1 MASAWLPCC
10 TNSVE
15 ALTVVP
21 APHPQ
26 TPRPRLPAPKPLSP
40 FQAAATLQRRQEVP
54 SPKDPL
60 CLFAPDPQYSFTQAD
75 LKPHASPGVSE
86 CEPLGSNVFCLQA
99 RTLPQRMSLPPTWNA
114 GRWPQQQMA
123 TYGRLAAP
131 ATQSMMGANLAP
143 TMLLAPSSPTSHGEQ
158 ESTHESEPCFDGLCL
173 NEARESEEVTGEYVY
188 WGYDFK
194 PALPPALG
202 VSVVLGAICTAIVQ
216 IPLLCRLQSWS
227 QAEAPLIA
235 LEVGLA
241 AVTVVL
247 MGYCSLGDP
256 GQLKKMRNVPLDR
269 IDLEQGDRPFR
280 AHKSWQYRRKIR
292 RYDHYC
298 KWVNNVIGLLNHR
311 EFVLMLV
318 GLCLIGL
325 FGVILD
331 GYLALLLAKKGLWE
345 AEIAVVLHLAFS
357 VVLLAI
363 EVPIFQTHIGLVSRN
378 ELAEEWKNNLNYVA
392 NQTSMGDGIPVED
405 LDDEEYN
412 QLFDAKAFV
421 YDKSRNRWDQGCSSN
436 CWNFW
441 CWPRWPAGEL
451 GEF

>member
-1 MASAWLPCC
+1 
-10 TNSVE
+10 
-15 ALTVVP
+15 
-21 APHPQ
+21 
-26 TPRPRLPAPKPLSP
+26 
-40 FQAAATLQRRQEVP
+40 
-54 SPKDPL
+54 
-60 CLFAPDPQYSFTQAD
+60 
-75 LKPHASPGVSE
+75 
-86 CEPLGSNVFCLQA
+86 
-99 RTLPQRMSLPPTWNA
+99 MSLPPTWNA
-114 GRWPQQQMA
+114 QQQMA

-131 ATQSMMGANLAP
+131 ATQSIMGANLAP
-143 TMLLAPSSPTSHGEQ
+143 TMLLAQSSPTSHGEQ
-158 ESTHESEPCFDGLCL
+158 EPMHESEPCFDGLCL
-173 NEARESEEVTGEYVY
+173 NEARESEEMTGEYVY

-202 VSVVLGAICTAIVQ
+202 VSVVLGAICSAIVQ

-247 MGYCSLGDP
+247 MGYCSLADP
-256 GQLKKMRNVPLDR
+256 GQLKKMRNIPLDG

-280 AHKSWQYRRKIR
+280 AHESWQYRRKIR

-357 VVLLAI
+357 VILLAI
-363 EVPIFQTHIGLVSRN
+363 EVPIFQIHIGLVSRN
-378 ELAEEWKNNLNYVA
+378 ELAQEWKNNLNYVA
-392 NQTSMGDGIPVED
+392 NQTSMGDGIPVEE

-412 QLFDAKAFV
+412 ELFDEKAFV
-421 YDKSRNRWDQGCSSN
+421 YDKSRNRWDQGCSIN